1 MADTTFKIGGELE
14 VNRLGFGAMRITKD
28 RAEGVRVLR
37 RAVEL
42 GANLIDTADIYGPET
57 SEEIVAEALHPY
69 EGLVI
74 ATKGGQI
81 EVDGAP
87 TPDCRPEHLRAAC
100 EASLARLRL
109 DRIDLYQLHNPDPEI
124 PLEEALGALIELRD
138 EGKVR
143 HVGVSNLYGVELEQA
158 LAAGAVSAQNA
169 YSLSDRH
176 SEPVLDAAER
186 SGAAFMPYFP
196 LAQGALAEDRGALG
210 HTARK
215 HGATPAQVAL
225 SWLLQ
230 RSRAT
235 FPIPCTTSVE
245 HLEQNWGAQ
254 EVALDEGDL
263 QLLAS

>member
-1 MADTTFKIGGELE
+1 
-14 VNRLGFGAMRITKD
+14 
-28 RAEGVRVLR
+28 
-37 RAVEL
+37 
-42 GANLIDTADIYGPET
+42 
-57 SEEIVAEALHPY
+57 
-69 EGLVI
+69 
-74 ATKGGQI
+74 
-81 EVDGAP
+81 
-87 TPDCRPEHLRAAC
+87 
-100 EASLARLRL
+100 
-109 DRIDLYQLHNPDPEI
+109 
-124 PLEEALGALIELRD
+124 
-138 EGKVR
+138 
-143 HVGVSNLYGVELEQA
+143 
-158 LAAGAVSAQNA
+158 
-169 YSLSDRH
+169 
-176 SEPVLDAAER
+176 
-186 SGAAFMPYFP
+186 MPYFP